1 MSTTLEGKKAL
12 ITGAGTGIGRGVAL
26 AFAREGADVVLHYAS
41 NRAGAESAAA
51 ACARLGVRAFT
62 RGADLG
68 SPQACLGLI
77 DEAVSSLGGLD
88 ILVNNSGVTE
98 KADFLSVTPE
108 DFDRLY
114 HINIRGQFFCA
125 QQAVRHMRS
134 AGRGVLVNLTSVLG
148 LGAVPGV
155 SVYAGTKGAII
166 AWTRQLAVELAP
178 TIRVNAVAPGM
189 IDVPR
194 QAITDP
200 GYEPA
205 RDGLLIP
212 MQRVGQPEDIA
223 GACVFLASEAASFL
237 TGHILVVDGGTTA
250 WLSLGAGRTWRDAQA
265 DR

>member
-1 MSTTLEGKKAL
+1 
-12 ITGAGTGIGRGVAL
+12 VAL

-41 NRAGAESAAA
+41 NRTGAEDAAA
-51 ACARLGVRAFT
+51 ACEALGVRAFI
-62 RGADLG
+62 RRADLA
-68 SPQACLGLI
+68 SPQACLALV
-77 DEAVSSLGGLD
+77 DEAAARLGGLD

-98 KADFLSVTPE
+98 KADFLAVTPE

-125 QQAVRHMRS
+125 QQAVRHMRR

-148 LGAVPGV
+148 LAGVPGV

-166 AWTRQLAVELAP
+166 AWSRQLAVELAP
-178 TIRVNAVAPGM
+178 EIRVNAVAPGM

-200 GYEPA
+200 AYDPV
-205 RDGLLIP
+205 RDGRLIP
-212 MQRVGQPEDIA
+212 LQRAGRPEDIA

-237 TGHILVVDGGTTA
+237 TGHVLVVDGGTTA
-250 WLSLGAGRTWRDAQA
+250 WISLGAARTWRDAPA